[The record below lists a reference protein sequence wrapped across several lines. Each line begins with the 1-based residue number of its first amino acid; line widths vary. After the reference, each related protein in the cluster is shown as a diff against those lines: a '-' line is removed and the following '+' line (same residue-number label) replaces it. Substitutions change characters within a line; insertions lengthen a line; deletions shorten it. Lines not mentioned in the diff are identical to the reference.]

1 MEFIE
6 NFVPTSKMQ
15 LKRVCL
21 AYHRGDTKK
30 AQEMYEYYA
39 KDIDLPDVDPVA
51 PTTLEQVKSGA
62 LGIVGFIK
70 ENQNELLQGYNILH
84 YMFNNKGALPA
95 IESSAPEIEE
105 LPPINK

>member
-30 AQEMYEYYA
+30 AQEMYDYYA
-39 KDIDLPDVDPVA
+39 KDIDLPDTDPVT
-51 PTTLEQVKSGA
+51 PTTFEQVKNGA
-62 LGIVGFIK
+62 LGLVGFIRD
-70 ENQNELLQGYNILH
+70 NQNELLQGYNILH
-84 YMFNNKGALPA
+84 YMITNKGALPT
-95 IESSAPEIEE
+95 IEPTAPAAE
-105 LPPINK
+105 LPPINE